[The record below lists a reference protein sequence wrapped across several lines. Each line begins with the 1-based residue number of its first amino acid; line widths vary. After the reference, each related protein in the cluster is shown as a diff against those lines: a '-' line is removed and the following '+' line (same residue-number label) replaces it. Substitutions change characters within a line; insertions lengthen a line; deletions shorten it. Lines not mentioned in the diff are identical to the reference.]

1 MPSPYPLTLNFPEQS
16 SIRIIES
23 NSQRNTAMENRVMKI
38 VPADVSDFAKEVDST
53 LMLSS
58 SGENVNLGQFGG
70 STIAAGQGMARK
82 RMQPVSIQSCNVI
95 FRAGGIEYDEWAA
108 ALLLMARSA
117 EFLRRKA
124 RDGQCYNHEQPCMT
138 AREEEVGVYRDCL
151 DSFQTLLNELK
162 SKDINDPD

>member
-1 MPSPYPLTLNFPEQS
+1 
-16 SIRIIES
+16 
-23 NSQRNTAMENRVMKI
+23 MENRVMKI

-58 SGENVNLGQFGG
+58 SGESVNLGQFGG

>member
-58 SGENVNLGQFGG
+58 SGESVNLGQFGG
-70 STIAAGQGMARK
+70 SPIAAGQGMARK

-95 FRAGGIEYDEWAA
+95 FRAGGIAHDDWAA